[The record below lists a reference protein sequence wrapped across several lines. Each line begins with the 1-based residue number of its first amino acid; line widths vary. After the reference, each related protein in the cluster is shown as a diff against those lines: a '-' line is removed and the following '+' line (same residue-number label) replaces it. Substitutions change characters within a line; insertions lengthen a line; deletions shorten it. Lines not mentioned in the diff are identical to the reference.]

1 MIKSLFLKLL
11 SFIFGF
17 DKNLLKVE
25 KDDLNVVLS
34 FTLFYLFLMS
44 LSIYAFYH
52 AMYLVTENL
61 FISTLISLF
70 FTFLVHNMYRL
81 IIATSFRANS
91 LKSKRQ
97 LYAYISVKGFL
108 IIVLSIFISKSICTD
123 VFESD
128 IKRELR
134 TYKSQ
139 MISNFNENLNLKFL
153 HELTDL
159 KKSYQDKKEF
169 NNLMDISNR
178 TEDEVL
184 FKTELKKIE
193 QKKQSEMDL
202 VYAELSNSNFFM
214 KKIRI
219 VSSQPKH
226 WFFSFIC
233 VIIFLI
239 PIYIYNTSTFF
250 LKYQKSI
257 LSNNKKL
264 ILYEYD
270 SYKTK
275 YIELL
280 SINSGKETVI
290 NERYENPPFNT
301 VLKQRNIKTLKKGSL
316 FEWVKKYNG

>member
-97 LYAYISVKGFL
+97 LYAYISIKGFL

-169 NNLMDISNR
+169 NNLMDISNS

-184 FKTELKKIE
+184 FKTKLKKIE

-202 VYAELSNSNFFM
+202 VYTELSNSNFFM
-214 KKIRI
+214 RKIRI

-226 WFFSFIC
+226 WFFSLIC